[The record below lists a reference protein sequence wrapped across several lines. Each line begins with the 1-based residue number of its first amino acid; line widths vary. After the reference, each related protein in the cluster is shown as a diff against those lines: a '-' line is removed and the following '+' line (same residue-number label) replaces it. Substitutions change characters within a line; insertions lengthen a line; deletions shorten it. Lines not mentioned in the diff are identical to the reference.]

1 MEINT
6 EYKDFTERALQVI
19 SNPEKQE
26 QIVLTINQ
34 HEKRVKDG
42 LNQYDKLSV
51 VRQRAGYLKNKV
63 INELDRYLIEFEDNF
78 LSNGGKV
85 IWARDAN
92 EAKLEIKKI
101 IKKNQITRIV
111 KSKSMV
117 TEEISLNQTLKNA
130 GVEVIESDT
139 ADFIAQ
145 LAGERLNHMGT
156 PNRVYSNEE
165 VAELLHTK
173 LGASEHLTSL
183 EITEF
188 TMEYLSEKIASAEM
202 SITGCNFLV
211 SDIGGIAI
219 TENESIALTT
229 MSLPKIQL
237 IVAGIDMLI
246 PSMENLDLFWPL
258 LASYQVGEP
267 VTAYN
272 SIITGPKKEGE
283 RVGPEEL
290 ILVLI
295 DNGRSNVLEQ
305 EKQRQSLTCI
315 GCGAC
320 ANVCPVYK
328 LVGGATYGTTYQ
340 GPIGAIIT
348 PFMRDFD
355 SFKHLSYAST
365 LCGKCD
371 AVCPV
376 NIPLHNLLLY
386 NRNYAVKKGFVT
398 LGESRRIRWM
408 TKAMSSRKLLDM
420 PGSTLKNV
428 FIRFSMKKSW
438 GNQRHLPT
446 TAPKSFNQLLKEKK

>member
-34 HEKRVKDG
+34 HEKRVQDG

-92 EAKLEIKKI
+92 EAKIEIKKI

-130 GVEVIESDT
+130 GFEVIESDT

-156 PNRVYSNEE
+156 PNRIYSNEE

-173 LGASEHLTSL
+173 LGAPEHLTSL
-183 EITEF
+183 EITGF
-188 TMEYLSEKIASAEM
+188 TKEYLSEKIASAEM

-219 TENESIALTT
+219 TENESSALTT

-258 LASYQVGEP
+258 LASYQVGQP

-348 PFMRDFD
+348 PFMKDFD

-398 LGESRRIRWM
+398 SGESRRIRWM

-420 PGSTLKNV
+420 PGSNLKNM

-446 TAPKSFNQLLKEKK
+446 TAPKSFNQLLKEKS